1 MAWNGIKNIYGLGL
15 SANYQLSNSLQ
26 LIPELNLISSQINE
40 SNSTMG
46 VRWLFN
52 DSTNIDLYLSNAVGL
67 MDMGQMQRSKST
79 RLGSKISIKF

>member
-1 MAWNGIKNIYGLGL
+1 MAWNGIENIFGLGL
-15 SANYQLSNSLQ
+15 SANYQLSNRFQ

-67 MDMGQMQRSKST
+67 MDMGQMHRSKST